1 MHAWLAAQVWDG
13 QPGDVLAVESSP
25 AMSWLGRQVEAALR
39 AAEREQARAAPE
51 DPEPDQAAAAPDQ
64 AHALDRAGV
73 TAAAWPG
80 PSHLPGP
87 AQASR
92 VRWVRRLPAA
102 PGGRGDDFSLA
113 ALDPGRGKGRGG
125 REAVKRRGRPQA
137 DSFGRRCALACH
149 ACKLLNYLLLPI
161 SPASR
166 VGQVLHIEA

>member
-1 MHAWLAAQVWDG
+1 MHACLAAQVWDG
-13 QPGDVLAVESSP
+13 QPGDVLAVESSL

-39 AAEREQARAAPE
+39 AAEREQARAARG
-51 DPEPDQAAAAPDQ
+51 DPEPVQAAAALDQ

-80 PSHLPGP
+80 PSLLPGP
-87 AQASR
+87 AQAPR
-92 VRWVRRLPAA
+92 VRWVRRLPAG

-137 DSFGRRCALACH
+137 DSFGRRCALASH
-149 ACKLLNYLLLPI
+149 ACKLLNYLPLPVL
-161 SPASR
+161 PASGM
-166 VGQVLHIEA
+166 GQVLHIEA